1 MAKLASRANGFGND
15 LLDQLP
21 AKERDRVH
29 PHLRLLALSRG
40 QTIYHG
46 GDPVKYAYFPKGCLI
61 SLVGITE
68 KAQSLEVGVIGLKG
82 MLGLPAILRTTK
94 MPYRALV
101 QIAGDAWQIRAD
113 LLRSEFDQGQKLHDV
128 LLRYCHTLITQV
140 AQSAICHRFHKIEA
154 RLSRW
159 LLDSHY
165 HTKKEQLQLTHEMIA
180 MMLGTSR
187 SLITATAVKLQQTG
201 AISYRQGR
209 VTILDLGRLEAV
221 ACECHKIVKRD
232 FAESLGL

>member
-1 MAKLASRANGFGND
+1 MAKLASGVNGFGND

-21 AKERDRVH
+21 AKERDRVR
-29 PHLRLLALSRG
+29 PHLRLLALSKG
-40 QTIYHG
+40 QMLYQE
-46 GDPVKYAYFPKGCLI
+46 GDRAKYGYFPQDSLI

-82 MLGLPAILRTTK
+82 MLGVPIILGTTK

-101 QIAGDAWQIRAD
+101 QIAGNAWQIRAD
-113 LLRSEFDQGQKLHDV
+113 LLRSEFERGQKLQDV

-140 AQSAICHRFHKIEA
+140 TQAAICHRFHKIEA

-159 LLDSHY
+159 LLDSSY
-165 HTKKEQLQLTHEMIA
+165 HTKKAHLRYTHEMIA

-187 SLITATAVKLQQTG
+187 SLITATAVKLQQAG

-209 VTILDLGRLEAV
+209 VTILDLERLESIS
-221 ACECHKIVKRD
+221 CECHQVMKRN
-232 FAESLGL
+232 FAETFGF